1 MRALLNIIKKHKYKI
16 FVTTFILVLENIL
29 FLILPLLIGY
39 AIDGVIA
46 KNFFPLWTMIFF
58 YAMGLIMS
66 TIRRMIDTRT
76 YSHIHLDMAE
86 AIMYD
91 DEYDEDERHKQ
102 LSRVEMT
109 ADIIVTLNNEIPMFV
124 QASIQIIGTFI
135 ILSRFSFSYFIAMTL
150 VCVLAVII
158 CAFSTKNIYHLNRK
172 LNNNYEGY
180 IDSIT
185 KNKNKSFSKYF
196 HLMNERKIHLSDL
209 EARIYGALLLSVLGL
224 LVFVLVSESTKPNV
238 SAGDI
243 FSVMSYVLKFQAD
256 ISFLPYL
263 YQKIIGTKEIVNR
276 IDED

>member
-1 MRALLNIIKKHKYKI
+1 MNSLLKIIKKHRYKI
-16 FVTTFILVLENIL
+16 FIATFILVLENIL

-46 KNFFPLWTMIFF
+46 KNFYSLWIMIFF

-66 TIRRMIDTRT
+66 TVRRMIDTRT

-86 AIMYD
+86 SIMYD
-91 DEYDEDERHKQ
+91 DEYDESERHKQ

-109 ADIIVTLNNEIPMFV
+109 ADVIVTLNDDIPMFV
-124 QASIQIIGTFI
+124 QALIQIVGTFI

-150 VCVLAVII
+150 VCTLAVII
-158 CAFSTKNIYHLNRK
+158 CGFSTKNIYHLNRK

-185 KNKNKSFSKYF
+185 KNKNNAFSRYF

-209 EARIYGALLLSVLGL
+209 EAKIYGVLLTAVLGL
-224 LVFVLVSESTKPNV
+224 LVFVLVSESTKPSV